1 MAHSKSQSIKQ
12 IQDKLKRYP
21 DVLHEEF
28 DRSLRLIATSVTNSQ
43 IVMWAQIG
51 LEITEQ
57 GSRSWETA
65 SKYFKVSPVM
75 LGSIPFN
82 HFIKWAEYGS
92 SLCSK
97 SHALATSYFQSSPKS
112 IESLSFVDLE
122 KWSNLGDM
130 LSTGTWKSN
139 NLACDFFKFS
149 PELLKNSTFT
159 ELEELVKF
167 LHLCSGNSM
176 ELAIDCLNMSRKFWS
191 SLKNNK
197 MEFLSLASTLFDT
210 TWRETKGL
218 FESIHK
224 SLPKIPVDQRFTFIT
239 LSEHLVKS
247 NMTNIPAAI
256 LGISE
261 ALGQIPSTNHS
272 RILEMC
278 DTLVDTS
285 GNAALAFISNC
296 PTVLKR
302 ITPEQIDDWYA
313 EGLNILKQNPAG
325 GMAYFKIESSRSEKI
340 LENLS
345 SSVDF
350 DRIENVMEMYCRGLA
365 GEEVELATTVEL
377 VDKNIGWVSNES
389 PSTEGVTVFLPAIIN
404 RYSTK
409 EENFSWFKVISTHQ
423 VAHIEFGS
431 FRFEFA
437 TPSNIFTDTR
447 SILET
452 KQFNIIKSEDDSIE
466 LNTTTITESSI
477 TDMQRFFNLFNDR
490 TLALDIFSIVEDGR
504 LDTRVLSEYLGI
516 KRAYI
521 SVQYDS
527 IIDRPEIKSLPAK
540 EALVEFLVRV
550 TLQKNGKTIVPMQ
563 YKAEANKILGLVKRI
578 LIPYSTVEDVSE
590 ATIRIYAVI
599 SQIPNSEVEQDQW
612 DTINIDESNDMY
624 SEEDDLDQLIDQM
637 NVGNETQSDKE
648 YQPAKEVDYRGD
660 FKPEL
665 VQLLSRLRK
674 SEQSGDED
682 GITQEQ
688 LEELIE
694 NSAELS
700 SNGLHEESH
709 TSHGAYADNILK
721 ETGSVIP
728 NDSEYIPGDSAHVE
742 EEGDSLEPT
751 EPQTFVYDEWDF
763 RANDYK
769 PRWCI
774 VKQKTMDEG
783 DPSYF
788 TTTLHGCGPL
798 VTQIRRQFEMM
809 VPEMFRKVRRLED
822 GDEIDIDD
830 VIEAMVDIRTG
841 ASPSDKYYWRRNKVQ
856 RDVAVAFLLDTSAS
870 TAEAIEETHKLSEYT
885 NVPKDPSQYMSW
897 LQTKRSASVR
907 QTHKRII
914 DIEKEALVLVINALE
929 AIGDIYGIY
938 GFSGYGRE
946 NVEFYVIKDLEET
959 FSDMVKK
966 RIDRIS
972 PLHATRMGP
981 AIRHTTSKLD
991 KQDARTKL
999 LFLISDGRPQDRG
1012 YSREGVEKEYAVHDT
1027 KMALTEAKSKGINAF
1042 CLTVD
1047 KNGHDYLKT
1056 MCQDIGYEAL
1066 DDIFSLPERLLFL
1079 YKRLTM

>member
-1 MAHSKSQSIKQ
+1 MAHSKSKSIKQ

-21 DVLHEEF
+21 DILHEEF
-28 DRSLRLIATSVTNSQ
+28 DRSLGLIATSVTNSQ
-43 IVMWAQIG
+43 IVMWAQTG

-65 SKYFKVSPVM
+65 SKYFKASPVM

-82 HFIKWAEYGS
+82 HFIKWAQYGS

-97 SHALATSYFQSSPKS
+97 SHALASSYFEFSPRS
-112 IESLSFVDLE
+112 IGSLSVVDLE

-139 NLACDFFKFS
+139 NLACDFFKSS
-149 PELLKNSTFT
+149 PDLLKNSTFT

-167 LHLCSGNSM
+167 IHACSGNSM
-176 ELAIDCLNMSRKFWS
+176 ELAIDCLNMSRKFWP
-191 SLKNNK
+191 LLTNTK
-197 MEFLSLASTLFDT
+197 MEFLSLASTLLDT

-224 SLPKIPVDQRFTFIT
+224 SLPKIPLDQRFAFIT
-239 LSEHLVKS
+239 LAEHLVKS
-247 NMTNIPAAI
+247 NMTNIPAVI
-256 LGISE
+256 LEISE
-261 ALGQIPSTNHS
+261 ALTQIPSTNHS

-278 DTLVDTS
+278 DALVDTS
-285 GNAALAFISNC
+285 ANSALAFIANC
-296 PTVLKR
+296 PTILKR

-325 GMAYFKIESSRSEKI
+325 GMAYFKIESLRSEKI

-365 GEEVELATTVEL
+365 GEEIELATTVEL
-377 VDKNIGWVSNES
+377 VDKNIGWVSSES
-389 PSTEGVTVFLPAIIN
+389 PSTEGVTVFIPAIIN
-404 RYSTK
+404 RYPTK

-437 TPSNIFTDTR
+437 TPSNIFNDTR
-447 SILET
+447 SILEA
-452 KQFNIIKSEDDSIE
+452 KQFDVIKSEDHSSE
-466 LNTTTITESSI
+466 LNTAIITESSI
-477 TDMQRFFNLFNDR
+477 TDMQRFFNLFKDR

-521 SVQYDS
+521 SVQNDS

-540 EALVEFLVRV
+540 EALVEFLVRI
-550 TLQKNGKTIVPMQ
+550 TLQKSGKTIVPSQ
-563 YKAEANKILGLVKRI
+563 YKVEAHKIVGLVNRI
-578 LIPYSTVEDVSE
+578 LVPDSTVEDVSE
-590 ATIRIYAVI
+590 ATIRIYAII

-612 DTINIDESNDMY
+612 DTINIDESNDSY
-624 SEEDDLDQLIDQM
+624 SEEDLDQLIDQM
-637 NVGNETQSDKE
+637 NIGDETQNDEE
-648 YQPAKEVDYRGD
+648 YQPAREVDYRGD

-682 GITQEQ
+682 IITQQQ
-688 LEELIE
+688 LEKLIE

-721 ETGSVIP
+721 ETGSVMP

-788 TTTLHGCGPL
+788 TTTLHACGPL

-885 NVPKDPSQYMSW
+885 NVPKDPAQYMSW
-897 LQTKRSASVR
+897 LQTKRSGVAR

-914 DIEKEALVLVINALE
+914 DVEKEALVLVINALE

-1027 KMALTEAKSKGINAF
+1027 KMALNEAKSKGINAF